1 MQSANRIIRLA
12 DALEAIFRE
21 GFTLTADARHYIE
34 STLAVSGPEAVG
46 AVLGDDTNC
55 EKDSLVELIFF
66 PDEAQQCRLE
76 ALLEKEDFQPTDER
90 AVLERLFTKPQETRV
105 YYPPAQDPLVLA
117 VPREAA
123 GKFIARVR
131 IGKKLDPRLMAAID
145 RCLPEAAGGG
155 SAAAPAWTAARVK
168 VTLRNAR
175 FTATDKRVD
184 FLSRFF
190 EKIPS
195 DSWDFERCL
204 RFILDFL
211 DALPADNDLY
221 PALMDQKRVYFSNR
235 QRAERLER
243 LLAQNNMETLM
254 LQGVRI
260 PPISITA
267 CVNAMGLLD
276 RISRAVFGKTEF
288 FDPLGEPAGQPDYL
302 VVEDIEDFIQRT
314 S

>member
-1 MQSANRIIRLA
+1 MQAANRIIRLA
-12 DALEAIFRE
+12 DTLTAIFRE
-21 GFTLTADARHYIE
+21 GFTLNADARHYVE
-34 STLAVSGPEAVG
+34 STLAVSGPEAIG
-46 AVLGDDTNC
+46 AVLGDDTDC

-90 AVLERLFTKPQETRV
+90 AVLDRLYAKPQETRV
-105 YYPPAQDPLVLA
+105 FYPPAQDPLLLA
-117 VPREAA
+117 VPRDAA
-123 GKFIARVR
+123 AKFIARVR
-131 IGKKLDPRLMAAID
+131 IGKKLDARLIAAID
-145 RCLPEAAGGG
+145 RSLPEAAGVVP
-155 SAAAPAWTAARVK
+155 AAAPAWNAARVK

-195 DSWDFERCL
+195 TSWDFGRCL
-204 RFILDFL
+204 RFLLDFL
-211 DALPADNDLY
+211 DALPEDGDLY
-221 PALMDQKRVYFSNR
+221 PALMDKKRVYFSNR

-260 PPISITA
+260 PHISITE
-267 CVNAMGLLD
+267 CVKAMGIID

-288 FDPLGEPAGQPDYL
+288 FDPIGDPSGQPNYL